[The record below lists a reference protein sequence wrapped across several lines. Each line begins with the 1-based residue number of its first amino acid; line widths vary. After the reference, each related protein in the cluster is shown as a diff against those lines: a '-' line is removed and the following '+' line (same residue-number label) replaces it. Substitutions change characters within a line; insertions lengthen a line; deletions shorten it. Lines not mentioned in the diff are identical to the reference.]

1 MKYRLIAII
10 LLAVMLLQPLVVT
23 HPTPAMAG
31 SHVYM
36 TAEIGGTSSKVH
48 IDADTIA
55 NLAVKMGVPSI
66 PKGSNYTMNI
76 YFDEREFQAN
86 GVIYTQ
92 GAMSNAVPGGQ
103 GTPQLPSIGNFSLD
117 MNLHIIY
124 KDNTTHVTG
133 SGNAVFDVNSNQTGG
148 HYNVDINLNSLYK
161 PDMVAVNVNLVIAH
175 TYQAQPTGSIPQT
188 GMNPPAGSPEV
199 TVTGHTYVTIQST
212 TTREDNKSITHT
224 HTTIVTDD
232 SADWMLILGIAMME
246 KYQGANVTLP
256 PQGDLPVTGQH
267 NVTIII
273 DQTSKLPIHNLSNP
287 GETFYIMNKTK
298 PGPFQG
304 DVHLTVQQ
312 EGKEY
317 KITFQASG
325 TGDFS
330 NGIRNPVLGLTV
342 TYANLHIEGATSS
355 GYRHTIVKGDIKVK
369 QEDPTVVFLGIKD
382 AMMKAYRESSEKYD
396 ILYQFHAA
404 SSDIKFVLGG
414 KEYTQVTF
422 TERNITL
429 LPKLGLEYNGTVV
442 KGGQGALE
450 YVVMKHVS
458 KALITIPSTA
468 NTTRIHVKAGEATV
482 VVIHPKGGLHAS
494 KEMYI
499 NITVAGNHQVVMEL
513 QPGTDVTGNINVTVI
528 KNPSSIQGLPSGFK
542 PAGPAYTVDANV
554 KGEVKLGVKVDNG
567 NLDNVVVLW
576 IHGTGSSKEVKIL
589 KPVEVD
595 KENRIVYV
603 VVPGFSTFIPV
614 VQEQQ
619 ATTTTTTTTSSSSSS
634 QGGGSTKTQTS
645 TETSTSTGGPTQS
658 TTGTSQTT
666 TTGTGT
672 GSTSTCTLCTSTQQ
686 GTTTT
691 TGTPSQTGAQGGSQ
705 SQTSTGTK
713 SSTGVLAG
721 VILVII
727 ILAFAG
733 YYLAKR

>member
-1 MKYRLIAII
+1 MKYRLIAI
-10 LLAVMLLQPLVVT
+10 LLLGAMLLQPLVL
-23 HPTPAMAG
+23 HSTPAVAG

-48 IDADTIA
+48 IDADTLA
-55 NLAVKMGVPSI
+55 NLAVKMGAPSI

-92 GAMSNAVPGGQ
+92 GAISNAVPGGQ
-103 GTPQLPSIGNFSLD
+103 ATLQLPSIGNFSLD
-117 MNLHIIY
+117 MNLHITY

-161 PDMVAVNVNLVIAH
+161 PDMAAVNVNLVIAH

-267 NVTIII
+267 NVTITI
-273 DQTSKLPIHNLSNP
+273 DKTSKLLIHNLSNP
-287 GETFYIMNKTK
+287 GETFYIMNQTK

-382 AMMKAYRESSEKYD
+382 AMMKAYRESSEKHD

-468 NTTRIHVKAGEATV
+468 NTTRIHVKAGEATS

-494 KEMYI
+494 KDMYI

-542 PAGPAYTVDANV
+542 PAGPAYTVNANV

-567 NLDNVVVLW
+567 NLDNVVVIW
-576 IHGTGSSKEVKIL
+576 IHGTGSSSKVKIL

-595 KENRIVYV
+595 KENKIVYV

-614 VQEQQ
+614 VQEEQATTATTSQQ
-619 ATTTTTTTTSSSSSS
+619 ASSNVEATTTTSISTKTENTPSVSEASATTTLTCVTCSSSVSQIEPTTSPATGTYSEASTVPEEQSPNSSGGS
-634 QGGGSTKTQTS
+634 GGST
-645 TETSTSTGGPTQS
+645 GVMAGVIV
-658 TTGTSQTT
+658 
-666 TTGTGT
+666 
-672 GSTSTCTLCTSTQQ
+672 LLVLI
-686 GTTTT
+686 
-691 TGTPSQTGAQGGSQ
+691 
-705 SQTSTGTK
+705 
-713 SSTGVLAG
+713 VLAG
-721 VILVII
+721 FL
-727 ILAFAG
+727 
-733 YYLAKR
+733 LAKR

>member
-1 MKYRLIAII
+1 MKYRLIAI
-10 LLAVMLLQPLVVT
+10 LLLGVMLIQPLVT
-23 HPTPAMAG
+23 YPTPAIAG
-31 SHVYM
+31 NHVYM
-36 TAEIGGTSSKVH
+36 TAVIGPASSDVH
-48 IDADTIA
+48 IDADTLTGIA
-55 NLAVKMGVPSI
+55 TGMGA
-66 PKGSNYTMNI
+66 PKPPRGSNYTMDI
-76 YFDEREFQAN
+76 YFDDNKFQAN

-92 GAMSNAVPGGQ
+92 WAMNNALPGGQ
-103 GTPQLPSIGNFSLD
+103 ATPQMPSIGNFSLD
-117 MNLHIIY
+117 MNLHITY
-124 KDNTTHVTG
+124 NDKDNTTHVTG
-133 SGNAVFDVNSNQTGG
+133 NGNAVFDVKSNQTGG

-161 PDMVAVNVNLVIAH
+161 PGMAAVNVNLVIAH

-188 GMNPPAGSPEV
+188 GMNPPTGTPVV

-212 TTREDNKSITHT
+212 TTREDNTSITHT

-256 PQGDLPVTGQH
+256 PQGDLPVTGKH
-267 NVTIII
+267 NVTITI
-273 DQTSKLPIHNLSNP
+273 DQTSKLPIHNPSNP
-287 GETFYIMNKTK
+287 AETLYIMNQTK

-304 DVHLTVQQ
+304 DVHLTVVQA
-312 EGKEY
+312 GKEY

-330 NGIRNPVLGLTV
+330 RGIRNPVLGLTV
-342 TYANLHIEGATSS
+342 TYANLHIEGTTGNDGSS
-355 GYRHTIVKGDIKVK
+355 HTIVKGDVKVK
-369 QEDPTVVFLGIKD
+369 QEDPAVTFLGIKD
-382 AMMKAYRESSEKYD
+382 AMMKAYRESRGNPE
-396 ILYQFHAA
+396 ILYQFNAA
-404 SSDIKFVLGG
+404 SSDIKFVLEG

-422 TERNITL
+422 TEHNVTL

-442 KGGQGALE
+442 KGGQGTLE

-468 NTTRIHVKAGEATV
+468 NTTRIHVKAGEATA

-528 KNPSSIQGLPSGFK
+528 KNPSSLQGLPSGYK
-542 PAGPAYTVDANV
+542 PAGPAYTVNANV
-554 KGEVKLGVKVDNG
+554 KGEVKLGVKVDQG
-567 NLDNVVVLW
+567 NLNNVVVIW

-595 KENRIVYV
+595 EENRIVYV

-619 ATTTTTTTTSSSSSS
+619 ATTTITTTSSSH
-634 QGGGSTKTQTS
+634 GGGSTETQTS
-645 TETSTSTGGPTQS
+645 TSISTSTGGSTQS
-658 TTGTSQTT
+658 NTGTS
-666 TTGTGT
+666 
-672 GSTSTCTLCTSTQQ
+672 STSTCTLCTSTQQ

-691 TGTPSQTGAQGGSQ
+691 TGSPSQTGAQGGSQ
-705 SQTSTGTK
+705 AQTSTGTK

>member
-1 MKYRLIAII
+1 MKHRLIAI
-10 LLAVMLLQPLVVT
+10 LLLGVMMLQPLVAHLT
-23 HPTPAMAG
+23 PTVAG

-36 TAEIGGTSSKVH
+36 TAEIGSTSSKVH
-48 IDADTIA
+48 IDADTLS
-55 NLAVKMGVPSI
+55 NLAIKMGAPSI
-66 PKGSNYTMNI
+66 PKGSNFTMNI
-76 YFDEREFQAN
+76 YFDNHKFQAD

-92 GAMSNAVPGGQ
+92 WAMNNAVPGGQ
-103 GTPQLPSIGNFSLD
+103 ATSQLPSIANFSLD
-117 MNLHIIY
+117 MILHITY
-124 KDNTTHVTG
+124 SDKDNTTHVTG
-133 SGNAVFDVNSNQTGG
+133 NGNAVFDVNSNQTGG
-148 HYNVDINLNSLYK
+148 HYSVDINLNSLYK
-161 PDMVAVNVNLVIAH
+161 PDMAAVNVNLVISH

-188 GMNPPAGSPEV
+188 GMNPPAGSQQV
-199 TVTGHTYVTIQST
+199 TLTGHTYVTIQST
-212 TTREDNKSITHT
+212 TTRKDNTSITHT

-232 SADWMLILGIAMME
+232 SADWILILGIAMME

-267 NVTIII
+267 NVTITI
-273 DQTSKLPIHNLSNP
+273 DQTSKLPIHNPSNP
-287 GETFYIMNKTK
+287 AETLYIMNQTK

-304 DVHLTVQQ
+304 DVHLTVKQA
-312 EGKEY
+312 GKVY

-342 TYANLHIEGATSS
+342 TYADLFIKQTTS
-355 GYRHTIVKGDIKVK
+355 GNYKYTTVKGDIKVK
-369 QEDPTVVFLGIKD
+369 QEDPTVVFLGIKG

-396 ILYQFHAA
+396 ILYQFNAA
-404 SSDIKFVLGG
+404 SSDIKFVLDG

-429 LPKLGLEYNGTVV
+429 LPKLGLEYNGTIV

-468 NTTRIHVKAGEATV
+468 NTTRIHVKAGEATA

-499 NITVAGNHQVVMEL
+499 NVTVAGNHQVVMEL

-542 PAGPAYTVDANV
+542 PAGPAYTVNANV

-567 NLDNVVVLW
+567 NLDNVVVIW

-589 KPVEVD
+589 KPVEID
-595 KENRIVYV
+595 EENRIVYV
-603 VVPGFSTFIPV
+603 VVPGFSTFIPAI
-614 VQEQQ
+614 QEQQ
-619 ATTTTTTTTSSSSSS
+619 ETTTTTTTSSS
-634 QGGGSTKTQTS
+634 QGGGSTTKTQTP
-645 TETSTSTGGPTQS
+645 TATSTSTGGSTPS

-666 TTGTGT
+666 TTSTGA

-686 GTTTT
+686 GTTIT
-691 TGTPSQTGAQGGSQ
+691 TGSPGQTGAQGGSQ
-705 SQTSTGTK
+705 AETATGTK